1 MFPVYDENGLRS
13 SDFRPWATWSIVAVN
28 TLITILLGLLPG
40 IFVTA
45 IVYQLGVV
53 PAFVVGSV
61 SVDETGLVV
70 RPELTLLTHSF
81 IHAKWSH
88 LAANMLVLWVFG
100 DNVERATGHL
110 RFLIFYFLCQLAGA
124 LAHILSDP
132 ASFVPTIGAS
142 AAVSGVVAAYLLV
155 RPQARVVM
163 LVLGVMTINFPAYW
177 VIGGWLAWQLAEFL
191 ISGADSNV
199 AYLGHFGG
207 FVAGLMLILPLRR
220 PGVRILGERGPRAAF
235 QAGIVGARRGWR
247 HLHRATDALLLR
259 RQR

>member
-1 MFPVYDENGLRS
+1 MFPVYDENGVRYS
-13 SDFRPWATWSIVAVN
+13 EFRPWVTWTLVATN
-28 TLITILLGLLPG
+28 TLITLFLGLLPG
-40 IFVTA
+40 LFVTA
-45 IVYQLGVV
+45 IAYQLGVV
-53 PAFVVGSV
+53 PVVVTGSV
-61 SVDETGLVV
+61 SADEAGLVI
-70 RPELTLLTHSF
+70 RPELTLLTYGF

-88 LAANMLVLWVFG
+88 LASNMLVLWVFG
-100 DNVERATGHL
+100 DNIERATGHL
-110 RFLIFYFLCQLAGA
+110 RFLLFYLLCQLAGA
-124 LAHILSDP
+124 LAHVVSDP
-132 ASFVPTIGAS
+132 GSYVPAIGAS

-155 RPQARVVM
+155 RPRARVVM

-177 VIGGWLAWQLAEFL
+177 VIGGWLFWQLAEFL
-191 ISGADSNV
+191 ISRADSNV

-220 PGVRILGERGPRAAF
+220 PGVRILGEREPWAAF